1 MKKLFA
7 VVAFV
12 AFTLAGLSAST
23 LPASALE
30 VKRVVSPGGIE
41 AWLVEEYEVPIITME
56 VSWDGGSASDP
67 AARLGLANMV
77 SGLLDE
83 GADEMDSIAY
93 QKRLAASNASLS
105 YSEDK
110 DYFNA
115 HLQTLAENRDEAFAL
130 LQVALAAPRFDAEA
144 VERIRAQIRS
154 IIVRNHSD
162 PEWVASQAWL
172 KEVLGKHP
180 YARPSSGTEKTLAAI
195 TRDDLKAYVKQTIAR
210 DNMLIGIVGP
220 ITPDELGKLLD
231 TTFGNLPAKAKR
243 VNIADV
249 TPTTR
254 AVTKVIAKPYPQSV
268 VLFGG
273 AGLKRSDPD
282 FVPAYVMNYVLG
294 GGSFSSR
301 LTNEVR
307 EKRGLAY
314 SIGTSLYPLRHT
326 ALYMGQ
332 VGTKN
337 ASVGTAL
344 SLIRHE
350 YERMASEGVS
360 AAELADAKTYLTGS
374 YPLRFDSNAKIAG
387 ELLAIQQENLGIGYI
402 SHRNAMINAVT
413 VADIARVAK
422 ALLEDKAPV
431 VAIVGEPDLSEKPL
445 PPARAVDP
453 DAGTQHNELS
463 VH

>member
-7 VVAFV
+7 AFALV
-12 AFTLAGLSAST
+12 AFTFAS

-67 AARLGLANMV
+67 DAKLGLANMV

-83 GADEMDSIAY
+83 GAGDMDSRAY

-105 YSEDK
+105 YSEEK
-110 DYFNA
+110 DYFDA

-130 LQVALAAPRFDAEA
+130 LQIALTAPRFDAEA

-154 IIVRNHSD
+154 NILRNHSD
-162 PEWVASQAWL
+162 PEWIASQAWL
-172 KEVLGKHP
+172 KAVLGKHP
-180 YARPSSGTEKTLAAI
+180 YARPSAGTEKTLAAI
-195 TRDDLKAYVKQTIAR
+195 TQSDLKSYVKRTFAR
-210 DNMLIGIVGP
+210 DNMTIGIVGP
-220 ITPDELGKLLD
+220 ISPDELGQLLD
-231 TTFGNLPAKAKR
+231 KTFGGLPAKAQRTK
-243 VNIADV
+243 VADV
-249 TPTTR
+249 TPSTKS
-254 AVTKVIAKPYPQSV
+254 VTKVIRKPYPQSV

-294 GGSFSSR
+294 SGGFSSR
-301 LTNEVR
+301 LTEEVR

-314 SIGTSLYPLRHT
+314 SVGTSLYPLRHA
-326 ALYMGQ
+326 ALYLGQ

-350 YERMASEGVS
+350 YERMATGGVS
-360 AAELADAKTYLTGS
+360 DKELSDAKTYLTGS

-387 ELLAIQQENLGIGYI
+387 ELLAIQQENLGLDYI
-402 SHRNAMINAVT
+402 AHRNDLINAVT
-413 VADIARVAK
+413 VGDISRVAQR
-422 ALLEDKAPV
+422 LLADQAPV
-431 VAIVGEPDLSEKPL
+431 VVIVGEPDMSEKPL
-445 PPARAVDP
+445 PPARAINP
-453 DAGTQHNELS
+453 DAGTGHTELP

>member
-7 VVAFV
+7 AFALV
-12 AFTLAGLSAST
+12 AFTLVS

-56 VSWDGGSASDP
+56 VSWDGGAASDP
-67 AARLGLANMV
+67 AAKLGLANMV

-83 GADEMDSIAY
+83 GAGDMDSIAY

-105 YSEDK
+105 YSEEK
-110 DYFNA
+110 DYFDA
-115 HLQTLAENRDEAFAL
+115 HFQTLAENRDEAFAL
-130 LQVALAAPRFDAEA
+130 LQVALASPRFDAEA

-162 PEWVASQAWL
+162 PEWIASQAWL
-172 KEVLGKHP
+172 KAMLGKHP
-180 YARPSSGTEKTLAAI
+180 YARPSAGTEQTLAAI
-195 TRDDLKAYVKQTIAR
+195 TQPDLKAYVAHTFAR
-210 DNMLIGIVGP
+210 DNMMIGIVGP

-231 TTFGNLPAKAKR
+231 KTFGGLPAKAKR
-243 VNIADV
+243 VKIADV
-249 TPTTR
+249 TPSSR
-254 AVTKVIAKPYPQSV
+254 AVTTTIKKPYPQSV

-294 GGSFSSR
+294 GGGFSSR
-301 LTNEVR
+301 LTEEVR

-314 SIGTSLYPLRHT
+314 SVGTSLYPLRHA
-326 ALYMGQ
+326 ALYLGQ

-344 SLIRHE
+344 SLIRQE
-350 YERMASEGVS
+350 YERMAEGGVT
-360 AAELADAKTYLTGS
+360 AKELDDAKTYLTGS
-374 YPLRFDSNAKIAG
+374 YPLRFASNAKIAG
-387 ELLAIQQENLGIGYI
+387 ELLAIQQENLGIDYI
-402 SHRNAMINAVT
+402 ANRNALINAVT
-413 VADIARVAK
+413 EADIARVAK
-422 ALLEDKAPV
+422 RLLSDKAPV
-431 VAIVGEPDLSEKPL
+431 VAIVGEPDMSEKPL
-445 PPARAVDP
+445 PPARAIDP
-453 DAGTQHNELS
+453 DAGVQHNELS

>member
-1 MKKLFA
+1 MKKIFA
-7 VVAFV
+7 AFALV
-12 AFTLAGLSAST
+12 AFTLAS
-23 LPASALE
+23 LPAQALE

-41 AWLVEEYEVPIITME
+41 AWLVEEYEVSIITME
-56 VSWDGGSASDP
+56 VSWDGGSSSD
-67 AARLGLANMV
+67 ADAKLGLANMV

-83 GADEMDSIAY
+83 GAGDMDSIAY

-130 LQVALAAPRFDAEA
+130 LQVALASPRFDAEA

-154 IIVRNHSD
+154 NIIRDHSD
-162 PEWVASQAWL
+162 PEWIASQAWL
-172 KEVLGKHP
+172 KAVLGKHP

-195 TRDDLKAYVKQTIAR
+195 TREDLKGYIARTIAR

-231 TTFGNLPAKAKR
+231 KTFGDLPAKSKR
-243 VNIADV
+243 TKIADV
-249 TPTTR
+249 TPATR
-254 AVTKVIAKPYPQSV
+254 AVTTIIRKPFPQSV

-350 YERMASEGVS
+350 YERMASDGVT

-402 SHRNAMINAVT
+402 AHRNELINSVT
-413 VADIARVAK
+413 AADIARVAK
-422 ALLEDKAPV
+422 KLLKDKAPV
-431 VAIVGEPDLSEKPL
+431 VAIVGEPDMSEKPL
-445 PPARAVDP
+445 PPVRAVDP
-453 DAGTQHNELS
+453 DAGTGHNELS